1 MATTIK
7 WSGLMKLLDE
17 IQGRLTKVEARLTK
31 LEKGKPS
38 ES

>member
-1 MATTIK
+1 
-7 WSGLMKLLDE
+7 MKLLDE